1 MSVKPTK
8 QRQRILEVIRDAKG
22 HLTAEEVYKQLA
34 IEDHSIGIATVYR
47 NLKYLYE
54 NHLVNR
60 IQHPDF
66 GYVYDSNLDE
76 HYHFHC
82 QVCNRIMDI
91 ENMIHK
97 ELNDEVE
104 EKFGGQV
111 NYHMTY
117 FYGVCPDCLIQ
128 QGDKN

>member
-22 HLTAEEVYKQLA
+22 HLTAEEVYKRLA

-47 NLKYLYE
+47 NLKYLYD
-54 NHLVNR
+54 NDLVNR

-66 GYVYDSNLDE
+66 GYVYDSNLNQ

-82 QVCNRIMDI
+82 LSCNRIMDI
-91 ENMIHK
+91 EDMVHH
-97 ELNDEVE
+97 ELNKEVE
-104 EKFGGQV
+104 EKFGGTV
-111 NYHMTY
+111 HSHMAY
-117 FYGVCPDCLIQ
+117 FYGICPECLAKQ
-128 QGDKN
+128 EDN